1 MDKGKGRFWTA
12 FTFLCVAQAWLIINV
27 VWWTQNRRTDDLV
40 IPAVLFLLGIYL
52 FFREKRRIDR
62 E

>member
-1 MDKGKGRFWTA
+1 MNKGKGRFWTA

-27 VWWTQNRRTDDLV
+27 VWWTQNRRTGDLV
-40 IPAVLFLLGIYL
+40 IPAVLFLLGLYL
-52 FFREKRRIDR
+52 FFREKRRLDR